1 VRPFWLETLSEQFR
15 VRESLQVSK
24 VTVNEK
30 TSQNG
35 CGMASVNAHI
45 QSPKY
50 LRYVLP
56 LRGKNGGAGGCG
68 LSPRAKRMTLQQ
80 VAAHVGVST
89 PTISKVLN
97 GRPDVA
103 PATRERIL
111 RVLREQEYVPRGA
124 SALPMAHKHVEL
136 VFDALN
142 NPNNLA
148 MMKGV
153 IQAATED
160 GSHVA
165 VSAVGE
171 NINARQ
177 WVNELKRTGR
187 AGIIMVT
194 SRLSA
199 EQLKRL
205 DEAALPLALIDP
217 INPVDQPLPSVGVSN
232 WHGGRTAVQHLLD
245 LGHRRIAMLRG
256 YECLVDDARF
266 HGYAAALSGAGID
279 VDRDLVARANFR
291 FEPAVVA
298 ADRILRLPHPPT
310 AVFAANDLEALG
322 VIEAA
327 RRNGRS
333 VPEDISVVG
342 FDDSLYASVSS
353 PGLTTLRQPL
363 VQMGEVAYRILSDLI
378 QGRDMASTRVELAAT
393 LIVRGSTAAPRPA

>member
-1 VRPFWLETLSEQFR
+1 
-15 VRESLQVSK
+15 
-24 VTVNEK
+24 
-30 TSQNG
+30 
-35 CGMASVNAHI
+35 
-45 QSPKY
+45 
-50 LRYVLP
+50 
-56 LRGKNGGAGGCG
+56 
-68 LSPRAKRMTLQQ
+68 MTLQQ
-80 VAAHVGVST
+80 VAEHAGVST

-103 PATRERIL
+103 PATRERVL
-111 RVLREQEYVPRGA
+111 RVLREHDYVPRGA
-124 SALPMAHKHVEL
+124 STLPMAHKHIEL

-153 IQAATED
+153 IQAATEHA
-160 GSHVA
+160 SHVA
-165 VSAVGE
+165 VSTVAE
-171 NINARQ
+171 DINARQ

-205 DEAALPLALIDP
+205 DEAALPLVLIDP

-232 WHGGRTAVQHLLD
+232 WQGGLTAVQHLLE

-256 YECLVDDARF
+256 YECLVDDARY
-266 HGYAAALSGAGID
+266 HGYAAALSGWGID
-279 VDRDLVARANFR
+279 IDRDLVARANFH
-291 FEPAVVA
+291 FEPAVRA
-298 ADRILRLPHPPT
+298 AAKVLRLPDPPT

-327 RRNGRS
+327 RQNGLS
-333 VPEDISVVG
+333 VPHDVSVVG
-342 FDDSLYASVSS
+342 FDDSLYASASS

-363 VQMGEVAYRILSDLI
+363 VQMGETAYRILSDLI
-378 QGRDMASTRVELAAT
+378 QGRPMASARVELAAT
-393 LIVRGSTAAPRPA
+393 LVVRGSTAPVCRAGA